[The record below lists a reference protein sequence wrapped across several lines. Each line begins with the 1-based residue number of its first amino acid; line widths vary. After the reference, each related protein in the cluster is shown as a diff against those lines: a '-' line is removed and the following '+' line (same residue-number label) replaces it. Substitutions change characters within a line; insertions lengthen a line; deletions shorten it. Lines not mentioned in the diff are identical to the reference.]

1 MLTVSILE
9 SMVDYKCSKCNYLA
23 ADKAALAQHLQRKTP
38 CDEGK
43 HLCKHCAKPLK
54 SKDTLRNHER
64 TCSGPKKTREE
75 LQLDNTVLHAQM
87 SMQAD
92 ASNQQM
98 AIASNAS
105 TLAAKAVYDI
115 MSQPHKEY
123 DAKQLVLHQSVGSE
137 NTSHLKA
144 SSLSTWFPNL
154 TPGIDKLVK
163 WFWLLR
169 GREHPENHN
178 ILLPPGDPSIALI
191 CRKGNWQSCNSDEAL
206 FEVYSSDT
214 VALYNKM
221 GSGSSDSAQMCNFRN
236 EFVLHKVMAGMNA
249 EGCKS
254 VMFKTWK
261 QAITKDLCEMT
272 MEMYGQEVIS
282 TVHYSQQQAYL
293 SNMQQIERMQKE
305 VKQLHHQIELLSQAN
320 KAIFMSKFDA

>member
-1 MLTVSILE
+1 
-9 SMVDYKCSKCNYLA
+9 
-23 ADKAALAQHLQRKTP
+23 
-38 CDEGK
+38 
-43 HLCKHCAKPLK
+43 
-54 SKDTLRNHER
+54 
-64 TCSGPKKTREE
+64 
-75 LQLDNTVLHAQM
+75 
-87 SMQAD
+87 MQAD

-123 DAKQLVLHQSVGSE
+123 DAKQLMLHQSVGSE
-137 NTSHLKA
+137 NISHLKG

-163 WFWLLR
+163 LFWLLR

-178 ILLPPGDPSIALI
+178 ILLPPGDQSIALI

-206 FEVYSSDT
+206 FEVYSSGT
-214 VALYNKM
+214 VAQYDKM
-221 GSGSSDSAQMCNFRN
+221 GSGCSDSAEMCNFRN

-254 VMFKTWK
+254 IMFKSLETSYHK
-261 QAITKDLCEMT
+261 RLVRNDDGDVRSRG
-272 MEMYGQEVIS
+272 Y
-282 TVHYSQQQAYL
+282 
-293 SNMQQIERMQKE
+293 
-305 VKQLHHQIELLSQAN
+305 
-320 KAIFMSKFDA
+320 

>member
-1 MLTVSILE
+1 
-9 SMVDYKCSKCNYLA
+9 MVEHKCDKCNYIA
-23 ADKAALAQHLQRKTP
+23 ADQAALAQHLQRKTP

-43 HLCKHCAKPLK
+43 YLCTHCAKPLK
-54 SKDTLRNHER
+54 SKDTLRNHEK

-75 LQLDNTVLHAQM
+75 LQLDNTILHAQM

-105 TLAAKAVYDI
+105 TLAARAVYDI

-123 DAKQLVLHQSVGSE
+123 DANKLVLHQPVGSE
-137 NTSHLKA
+137 NTSHLKG

-154 TPGIDKLVK
+154 TPGIDKLVR

-191 CRKGNWQSCNSDEAL
+191 CRKGNWQSCNSDKAL
-206 FEVYSSDT
+206 FEVYSSDA
-214 VALYNKM
+214 VALYDKM
-221 GSGSSDSAQMCNFRN
+221 GSGSSDSAEIRNFRN

-249 EGCKS
+249 EACKS

-272 MEMYGQEVIS
+272 MELYGQEVAS
-282 TVHYSQQQAYL
+282 NVDYSLQQAYL
-293 SNMQQIERMQKE
+293 SNMQQIERMQQD
-305 VKQLHHQIELLSQAN
+305 VKQLQGQIEVLSQAN
-320 KAIFMSKFDA
+320 KTIFLSGFEA

>member
-1 MLTVSILE
+1 MTVSILE
-9 SMVDYKCSKCNYLA
+9 SMVDYKCSKCNHLA

-64 TCSGPKKTREE
+64 TCSGPNKTREE
-75 LQLDNTVLHAQM
+75 LQLDHTILHAQM

-98 AIASNAS
+98 AIASDAS

-123 DAKQLVLHQSVGSE
+123 DAKQLVLHHSVGSE
-137 NTSHLKA
+137 NTSHLKG

-169 GREHPENHN
+169 GPEHPENHN

-191 CRKGNWQSCNSDEAL
+191 CRKGNWQACNSDKAL

-221 GSGSSDSAQMCNFRN
+221 GSGSSDSVQMCNFRN
-236 EFVLHKVMAGMNA
+236 EFVLHKVMAGVNA

-254 VMFKTWK
+254 VMFNTWK

-320 KAIFMSKFDA
+320 KAIFMSRFDA

>member
-1 MLTVSILE
+1 
-9 SMVDYKCSKCNYLA
+9 MVEHKCNKCNYLA
-23 ADKAALAQHLQRKTP
+23 PDKAALLQHLQRKTP

-43 HLCKHCAKPLK
+43 YLCRNSAKPMK
-54 SKDTLRNHER
+54 SKETLRNHEK
-64 TCSGPKKTREE
+64 TCKGLRKTREE
-75 LQLDNTVLHAQM
+75 LQLDNTGLQTQM

-98 AIASNAS
+98 AVASNAS
-105 TLAAKAVYDI
+105 VLAIKSVYDI

-123 DAKQLVLHQSVGSE
+123 DASKLVLHQPVGSE
-137 NTSHLKA
+137 NTLHLKG
-144 SSLSTWFPNL
+144 SSLRTWFPNL

-191 CRKGNWQSCNSDEAL
+191 CRKGNWQSCNSDKAL
-206 FEVYSSDT
+206 FEVYSSDA
-214 VALYNKM
+214 VALYDKM
-221 GSGSSDSAQMCNFRN
+221 GSGSSDSAEIRNFRN

-249 EGCKS
+249 EGCES

-261 QAITKDLCEMT
+261 QAITTDLYEMT
-272 MEMYGQEVIS
+272 KELYGQEVAS
-282 TVHYSQQQAYL
+282 TVDYSRQQAYL
-293 SNMQQIERMQKE
+293 SNMQQIERMQQE
-305 VKQLHHQIELLSQAN
+305 VKQLQHQIELLSQAN
-320 KAIFMSKFDA
+320 TAIFMSGFDA